1 MDAFED
7 MIAHTST
14 KHAPWHVVPADNK
27 WFTRVVVAA
36 AIVDALEDLKLA
48 FPEVDAEQRKQ
59 LQATRAVLEGKKPEG
74 KKLEGNK
81 IVGKQK

>member
-1 MDAFED
+1 MHAFED
-7 MIAHTST
+7 MIRHTST

-48 FPEVDAEQRKQ
+48 FPEVDAEQRKR
-59 LQATRAVLEGKKPEG
+59 LQAARAMLEG
-74 KKLEGNK
+74 KKLEG
-81 IVGKQK
+81 KQTEGMKT